1 MSINCLYI
9 YIVLVLFFCFNTSYI
24 KEDEFQLNEF
34 FFCFVFSGYMTVYIN
49 GMASEVPRGPID
61 MKAMFGL
68 DVMLVNS
75 NGELVPMNEYGIL
88 LQGLQMGESYFLVSY
103 T

>member
-1 MSINCLYI
+1 
-9 YIVLVLFFCFNTSYI
+9 
-24 KEDEFQLNEF
+24 
-34 FFCFVFSGYMTVYIN
+34 MTVYIN